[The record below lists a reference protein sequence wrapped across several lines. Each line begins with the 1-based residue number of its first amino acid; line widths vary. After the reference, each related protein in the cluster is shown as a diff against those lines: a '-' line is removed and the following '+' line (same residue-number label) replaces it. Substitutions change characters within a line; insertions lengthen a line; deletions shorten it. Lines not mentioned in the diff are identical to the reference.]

1 MLLWMAHL
9 NTQERKWACKIF
21 AVWIWTYWGGFPDGT
36 GLRAQLKDEK
46 KRKDGPSVPDCQVS
60 SRWLFIIIIIISLY
74 NSCSDS
80 PAVKTASRIKKKK
93 MLTSSISLVNSLT
106 KGSWAFSLKRGQSQ
120 RSQSSRFPG
129 HILQGACRWPCKL
142 RSETIQPE
150 SSVSHTVSTLGK
162 LSILSTPQFPR
173 ALMGIITVSIS

>member
-46 KRKDGPSVPDCQVS
+46 KRKDGPSVPNCQVS
-60 SRWLFIIIIIISLY
+60 SRWLLLLLLY
-74 NSCSDS
+74 PCITL
-80 PAVKTASRIKKKK
+80 ALILRRWKRRQEFKKKK

-142 RSETIQPE
+142 RSETTQPE